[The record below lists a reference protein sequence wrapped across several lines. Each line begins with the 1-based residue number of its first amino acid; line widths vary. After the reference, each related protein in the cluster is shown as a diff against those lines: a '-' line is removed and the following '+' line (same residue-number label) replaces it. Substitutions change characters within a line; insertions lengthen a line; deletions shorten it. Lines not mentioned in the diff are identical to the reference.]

1 VHRGHAAISG
11 FYLSLIFTLAG
22 CTGQLQ
28 QFVDE
33 DKPLVLTVVSNT
45 AATPTYSVQNRTV
58 SFSVT
63 FRIDRSGKYRLLH
76 GSSCDTGKAPAGITN
91 AGTMA
96 AQSDVTTNLS
106 VSLDDIASYGNTI
119 IVCASDSAD
128 YQKAYATVSFSAAL
142 TYLANQNEAT
152 GHGLS
157 FTAGQSGEFVFMQ
170 SNWTTGSVNRGGT
183 AANNAVNNPYHHGIF
198 VDPNDNYR
206 IKYFLVDRDNN
217 RVLVFHTAPADSNAG
232 ADVVIGQSSFANTGA
247 NAGAGVLVS
256 ATGLDM
262 PSHVAVS
269 SSGRLY
275 ICDRGNH
282 RILGFHAIPTT
293 NGGTADFVIGQPDMS
308 SNIPN
313 NGGLGSPAQ
322 RLNDPTAAYIYGGR
336 FYVVDRGN
344 NRVLQFSPVPT
355 VTAPAATMAIG
366 QPDTLTVAVGTDYG
380 TTGSFLS
387 GPEYAL
393 FHETRFYISDG
404 GNHRVLVFNS
414 VPTAADTRP
423 NFVVGQSGAA
433 LMQANCG
440 FPVNKQ
446 CFDAPSGLA
455 AQGSKLAIADRN
467 NHRVL
472 FFELPITAD
481 YAAAQQ
487 VLGQSSMTTNAAATT
502 QAGLNNPRSLLF
514 DNGYIWISDS
524 TNNRV
529 VVRQLPY

>member
-1 VHRGHAAISG
+1 MHRGHAAISG
-11 FYLSLIFTLAG
+11 FFLTLILTLAG
-22 CTGQLQ
+22 CTGDLQ
-28 QFVDE
+28 QYVDE
-33 DKPLVLTVVSNT
+33 DKPLVLTIVSNT

-76 GSSCDTGKAPAGITN
+76 GSSCDTGKAPSGIAN
-91 AGTMA
+91 AGTMT

-106 VSLDDIASYGNTI
+106 VSLDDIASYGNTV
-119 IVCASDSAD
+119 IVCTSDTAD
-128 YQKAYATVSFSAAL
+128 YQKASATVSFSAAL

-157 FTAGQSGEFVFMQ
+157 FTSGQSGEFVFMQ

-183 AANNAVNNPYHHGIF
+183 AANNAVNNPYHHGVF
-198 VDPNDNYR
+198 VDPNDSYR
-206 IKYFLVDRDNN
+206 MKYFLVDRDNN

-247 NAGAGVLVS
+247 NAGASVS
-256 ATGLDM
+256 ATGLDL

-282 RILGFHAIPTT
+282 RVLGFNAIPTT
-293 NGGTADFVIGQPDMS
+293 NGGTADFVIGQPNMS
-308 SNIPN
+308 SNIAN
-313 NGGLGSPAQ
+313 NGGLGSQAQ
-322 RLNDPTAAYIYGGR
+322 RLNDPTSAYIYGGR

-344 NRVLQFSPVPT
+344 NRVLQFGSVPT
-355 VTAPAATMAIG
+355 GTAPTATMAIG
-366 QPDTLTVAVGTDYG
+366 QPDTLTVAGGTDYS

-387 GPEYAL
+387 GPYYAL

-414 VPTAADTRP
+414 VPSAADTRP
-423 NFVVGQSGAA
+423 NFVVGHSGAA
-433 LMQANCG
+433 FSLANCG
-440 FPVNKQ
+440 LPVSSQ
-446 CFDAPSGLA
+446 CFDGPRALM
-455 AQGSKLAIADRN
+455 AQGNKLAVADRN

-472 FFELPITAD
+472 FLDLPITAN